1 MAPLW
6 GVTEIVAQVICDMGD
21 FNVVGDES
29 GTASSEAG
37 YEDEVVAWD
46 W

>member
-6 GVTEIVAQVICDMGD
+6 GVIETEARAICDMGD
-21 FNVVGDES
+21 FNVVGDEA

-37 YEDEVVAWD
+37 YKDEVVAWD